1 MTRTRTLLPFL
12 GALALA
18 SLLGA
23 STPAAAI
30 EMTVFPTNIRQ
41 ANTGGGVYLGHTVSA
56 STNMNRL
63 YAGGT
68 FATACNDPRTLPL
81 TGQRSLS
88 AEGLTGPRN
97 LAVTVPET
105 VPALRTI
112 PGFSSVEYGVELTCT
127 YNWTARASEATYSF
141 GTGGGG
147 VNIGGAERSD
157 GSTILFQ
164 MLRSDGTSRGCIRD

>member
-1 MTRTRTLLPFL
+1 MTSLRTRPPFF
-12 GALALA
+12 GALGIA

-23 STPAAAI
+23 STPAAAL
-30 EMTVFPTNIRQ
+30 EMSVFPTSIAQ

-56 STNMNRL
+56 RTNMNRL
-63 YAGGT
+63 SASGS
-68 FATACNDPRTLPL
+68 FATACNDPRTLPI

-88 AEGLTGPRN
+88 SEGLTGPRI

-112 PGFSSVEYGVELTCT
+112 PGFSSVEFGVELTCT
-127 YNWTARASEATYSF
+127 YTWTARASEATFSI
-141 GTGGGG
+141 GAGGGG
-147 VNIGGAERSD
+147 VTIGGGERAD
-157 GSTILFQ
+157 GSTIEFR